1 MKQLRI
7 LAILL
12 AVLMV
17 SSCNK
22 DEEGTGTGDALIVVK
37 KSGSNTV
44 YGLSI
49 YAYTYS
55 TFTSVSAVSSAN
67 PGKTYTLKA
76 MNGAFGYET
85 PESEYSTVKPAAATY
100 TFTATF
106 DNGVQQVFE
115 NTLLD
120 AVLPIPTFEKCAY
133 NKLTQQLEIKWQL
146 LNGATSYAI
155 NILDGSKIVFASQ
168 QLRDISSPS
177 YAIRS
182 MRGGWAQDYVPEDG
196 KTYTV
201 RLFAYMFEPNGGSY
215 NVQCISMADSNVV
228 WGN

>member
-1 MKQLRI
+1 MKQFRI
-7 LAILL
+7 LVILL
-12 AVLMV
+12 AVVMAT
-17 SSCNK
+17 SCNK
-22 DEEGTGTGDALIVVK
+22 EEQATGVGDVLVVAK

-44 YGLSI
+44 YGISLF
-49 YAYTYS
+49 AYTFS
-55 TFTSVSAVSSAN
+55 TFTGVSVVSPAN
-67 PGKTYTLKA
+67 PPKSYTLKSK
-76 MNGAFGYET
+76 NGTFGYET
-85 PESEYSTVKPAAATY
+85 PESEFSTVKPGAGTY

-106 DNGVQQVFE
+106 ENGAQQVFE

-146 LNGATSYAI
+146 LSGATSYSI

-168 QLRDISSPS
+168 QLRDISSSS

-201 RLFAYMFEPNGGSY
+201 RLFAYMFEPNGGTY
-215 NVQCISMADSNVV
+215 NVQCVSMADNNFV